1 MGRAR
6 TRSTGAV
13 AVCAAVARVVAVAG
27 PRVWLVGV
35 VERGVVGPGT
45 WGGGGRA
52 RRRGGDR
59 GLAGEVADEADG
71 VAWVGPVAPVG
82 AAAGSAAVHA
92 AASSA
97 TTSPTT
103 SPTDQPGDRPGDR
116 DGPPGSGARRRVLT
130 GPGYVPGARVWDP
143 RRIRGQP
150 LCADLARAVPWP
162 V

>member
-13 AVCAAVARVVAVAG
+13 AVCAAGARVVAVAG

-35 VERGVVGPGT
+35 VERGVVGPGDVGVAAVVLVVVAGT
-45 WGGGGRA
+45 E
-52 RRRGGDR
+52 
-59 GLAGEVADEADG
+59 GLAREVADEAAG
-71 VAWVGPVAPVG
+71 AALMGPVAPVG
-82 AAAGSAAVHA
+82 AAPGSAAVQA

-97 TTSPTT
+97 TTSPATGPAT
-103 SPTDQPGDRPGDR
+103 ATVLPGR
-116 DGPPGSGARRRVLT
+116 GARRRVLT

-150 LCADLARAVPWP
+150 P
-162 V
+162 VR

>member
-1 MGRAR
+1 MGRVR

-35 VERGVVGPGT
+35 VERGVVGPGDVGVAAVVLGVVAGT
-45 WGGGGRA
+45 E
-52 RRRGGDR
+52 

-82 AAAGSAAVHA
+82 AATGSAAVHA

-103 SPTDQPGDRPGDR
+103 CPTTSPATGPATATVLPGR
-116 DGPPGSGARRRVLT
+116 GARRRVLT

-150 LCADLARAVPWP
+150 P
-162 V
+162 VR

>member
-35 VERGVVGPGT
+35 VERGVVGPGDVGVAAVVLVVVAGT
-45 WGGGGRA
+45 E
-52 RRRGGDR
+52 

-82 AAAGSAAVHA
+82 AATDSAAVQA
-92 AASSA
+92 AARKA

-103 SPTDQPGDRPGDR
+103 SPATGPATATVLPGR
-116 DGPPGSGARRRVLT
+116 GARRRVLT

-150 LCADLARAVPWP
+150 P
-162 V
+162 VR

>member
-13 AVCAAVARVVAVAG
+13 AVCAAGARVVAVAG

-35 VERGVVGPGT
+35 VERGVVGPGDVGVAAAVLVVVAGT
-45 WGGGGRA
+45 E
-52 RRRGGDR
+52 
-59 GLAGEVADEADG
+59 GLAGEVADEAAG

-103 SPTDQPGDRPGDR
+103 SPATGPATATVLPGR
-116 DGPPGSGARRRVLT
+116 GARRRVLT

-150 LCADLARAVPWP
+150 P
-162 V
+162 VR

>member
-1 MGRAR
+1 MGRVR

-35 VERGVVGPGT
+35 VERGVVGPGDVGVAAVVLVVVAGT
-45 WGGGGRA
+45 E
-52 RRRGGDR
+52 

-82 AAAGSAAVHA
+82 AATDSAAVQA
-92 AASSA
+92 AARKA

-103 SPTDQPGDRPGDR
+103 SPATGPATATVLPGR
-116 DGPPGSGARRRVLT
+116 GARRRVLT

-150 LCADLARAVPWP
+150 P
-162 V
+162 VR

>member
-35 VERGVVGPGT
+35 VERGVVGPGDVGVAAVVLVVVAGT
-45 WGGGGRA
+45 E
-52 RRRGGDR
+52 
-59 GLAGEVADEADG
+59 GLAGEVADEAAG

-103 SPTDQPGDRPGDR
+103 SPATGPATATVLPGR
-116 DGPPGSGARRRVLT
+116 GARRRVLT

-150 LCADLARAVPWP
+150 P
-162 V
+162 VR

>member
-35 VERGVVGPGT
+35 VERGVVGPGDVGVAAVVLVVVAGT
-45 WGGGGRA
+45 E
-52 RRRGGDR
+52 

-82 AAAGSAAVHA
+82 AATGP
-92 AASSA
+92 A
-97 TTSPTT
+97 TATVL
-103 SPTDQPGDRPGDR
+103 PGR
-116 DGPPGSGARRRVLT
+116 GARRRVLT

-150 LCADLARAVPWP
+150 P
-162 V
+162 VR

>member
-1 MGRAR
+1 MGRVR

-35 VERGVVGPGT
+35 VERGVVGPGDVGVAAVVLVVVAGT
-45 WGGGGRA
+45 E
-52 RRRGGDR
+52 
-59 GLAGEVADEADG
+59 GLAGEVADEAAG

-103 SPTDQPGDRPGDR
+103 SPATGPATATVLPGR
-116 DGPPGSGARRRVLT
+116 GARRRALT

-150 LCADLARAVPWP
+150 P
-162 V
+162 VR

>member
-35 VERGVVGPGT
+35 VERGVVGPGDVGVAAVVLVVVAGT
-45 WGGGGRA
+45 E
-52 RRRGGDR
+52 

-71 VAWVGPVAPVG
+71 VAWVGPVAPGG
-82 AAAGSAAVHA
+82 AAPGSAAVQA

-97 TTSPTT
+97 TTSPATGPAT
-103 SPTDQPGDRPGDR
+103 GPATATVLPGR
-116 DGPPGSGARRRVLT
+116 GARRRVLT

-150 LCADLARAVPWP
+150 P
-162 V
+162 VR

>member
-1 MGRAR
+1 MGRVR

-35 VERGVVGPGT
+35 VERGVVGPGDV
-45 WGGGGRA
+45 GVAAVVLVVVAGA
-52 RRRGGDR
+52 E
-59 GLAGEVADEADG
+59 GLAGEVADEAAG

-103 SPTDQPGDRPGDR
+103 SPATGPATATVLPGR
-116 DGPPGSGARRRVLT
+116 GARRRVLT

-150 LCADLARAVPWP
+150 P
-162 V
+162 VR

>member
-1 MGRAR
+1 MGRVR

-35 VERGVVGPGT
+35 VERGVVGPGDVGVAAVVLVVVAGT
-45 WGGGGRA
+45 E
-52 RRRGGDR
+52 
-59 GLAGEVADEADG
+59 GLAGEVADEAAG

-103 SPTDQPGDRPGDR
+103 SPATGPATATVLPGR
-116 DGPPGSGARRRVLT
+116 GARRRVLT

-150 LCADLARAVPWP
+150 P
-162 V
+162 VR